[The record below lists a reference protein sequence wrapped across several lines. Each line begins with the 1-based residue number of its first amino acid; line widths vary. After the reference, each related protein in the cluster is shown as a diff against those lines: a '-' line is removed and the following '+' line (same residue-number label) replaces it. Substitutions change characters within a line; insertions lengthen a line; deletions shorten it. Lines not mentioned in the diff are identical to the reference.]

1 VPLPGSTSSKRV
13 SHKPH
18 KVRSPKTRP
27 PRQRAAESPDSPG
40 STIVAWPWQTPAEAA
55 CPPRFD
61 EPVTRAGAAGK
72 RLRILKGMQPF
83 WYLFVRFGWPLRPH
97 RQPAS
102 PRPRVFDLP
111 GTPAQAG
118 AAWGM
123 LLGSFGSSSFA
134 LLAVFVISRFA
145 GCAPSEGRYN
155 RHCDMGSRHDRAKA
169 RAGWDGLSPGVNLVG
184 YVWG

>member
-1 VPLPGSTSSKRV
+1 VTRECHAGICGSPGVRFPRATR
-13 SHKPH
+13 PH
-18 KVRSPKTRP
+18 KVRSRKTRP

-61 EPVTRAGAAGK
+61 EPVTRVGAAGK

-83 WYLFVRFGWPLRPH
+83 WYLFVRFGWPLHPH

-111 GTPAQAG
+111 GTPAVAG

-134 LLAVFVISRFA
+134 LLAVFVISWDL
-145 GCAPSEGRYN
+145 GMTGRKPALGGTAC
-155 RHCDMGSRHDRAKA
+155 HQVLIS
-169 RAGWDGLSPGVNLVG
+169 
-184 YVWG
+184 